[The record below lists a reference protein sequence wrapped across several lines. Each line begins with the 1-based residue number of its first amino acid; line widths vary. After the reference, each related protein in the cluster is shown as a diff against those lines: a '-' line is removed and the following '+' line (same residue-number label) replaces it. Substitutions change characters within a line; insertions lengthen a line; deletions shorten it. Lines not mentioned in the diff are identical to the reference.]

1 MAGVAVAGSLVA
13 DVIKM
18 ISDYPEKGML
28 ADIFSQSYGIGG
40 CVSNTAVGVKKL
52 DPSIEVKS
60 IGLTGKDNEG
70 KFLKEKLTELGIDTS
85 LIQATEKEV
94 TSFSDVMTVKS
105 TGERTFFHNRG
116 ACRLFDESCMHLD
129 TLDAELVLLGYGGLL
144 DAMAAPDEEFG
155 TVLART
161 FHDMKQKGI
170 ATAMDVASMKD
181 QEEMHRL
188 IVPSLKYVD
197 YLIVNEIE
205 SGMIAGIA
213 PRDEKG
219 ELIPGT
225 LEKICRRIM
234 SFGVGRCCVVHAP
247 EIGCAVDS
255 DGKYYEEPSLK
266 LPKGYIVGAV
276 GAGDAFCAGIL
287 YSIYKKLP
295 VQEALKIGA
304 SSAAANLS
312 AGDSVSGLRGIDETM
327 ELYKKY
333 SIQK

>member
-18 ISDYPEKGML
+18 ISYYPDKGML
-28 ADIFSQSYGIGG
+28 ADISSESYGIGG

-60 IGLTGKDNEG
+60 IGLTGKDDKG
-70 KFLKEKLTELGIDTS
+70 KFLKEKLDAFGIDTS
-85 LIQATEKEV
+85 LIGETEKEV
-94 TSFSDVMTVKS
+94 TSFSDVMTVTS

-144 DAMAAPDEEFG
+144 DAMNKLDETYG
-155 TVLART
+155 TVLAKT

-170 ATAMDVASMKD
+170 ETAMDVASLKD

-205 SGMIAGIA
+205 SGMIAGIS

-219 ELIPGT
+219 ELIPGA
-225 LEKICRRIM
+225 LEEICRRIM
-234 SFGVGRCCVVHAP
+234 SFGVGKYCVVHAP
-247 EIGCAVDS
+247 EVGCAVDR

-276 GAGDAFCAGIL
+276 GAGDSFCAGIL

-312 AGDSVSGLRGIDETM
+312 AGDSVGGLRNIEETM

-333 SIQK
+333 SIRK